1 MFQNLAFLE
10 IPRNLFLTRVA
21 GLTIGTGCNIT
32 KIELLSKFFKDVL
45 KIWEMS

>member
-1 MFQNLAFLE
+1 MFQNLPFLE
-10 IPRNLFLTRVA
+10 IPRNSFLTGVA
-21 GLTIGTGCNIT
+21 GLTIGTGYHIT